1 MGIRMTKRATMID
14 IAERAGVSQATV
26 SLVLSGV
33 ANARIS
39 EETRARVR
47 MVAEQM
53 GYVRKSSLVHTGET
67 RVIGLLIDE
76 VEATPFATQ
85 FIEGARL
92 EAASQGALV
101 AVFCTGADPEV
112 EAAALQVL
120 SRTSLAGVL
129 YTSLVTR
136 NVTPPQTLGT
146 IPTVLLNCHMPGGAQ
161 TSVVPADV
169 TGAFAATQTL
179 IRVGHRRIA
188 HISGETW
195 GEAARDRALG
205 YRRALASHD
214 IAFAPELLAGPAW
227 TAISGREIAHHL
239 MDLPQPPTAIF
250 CFNDRVA
257 LGCYEAMAERALNI
271 PRDISIIGF
280 DNDNIAATL
289 QPPLTTMILPHEEM
303 ARWAVAELL
312 SRAAQGRLG
321 DPIRVKID
329 CELVE
334 RASVAPPSR

>member
-1 MGIRMTKRATMID
+1 
-14 IAERAGVSQATV
+14 
-26 SLVLSGV
+26 V

-39 EETRARVR
+39 EDTRARVR
-47 MVAEQM
+47 AVAEQL
-53 GYVRKSSLVHTGET
+53 GYARKPAPARAGEA
-67 RVIGLLIDE
+67 RVIGLLIDD
-76 VEATPFATQ
+76 VQATPFATQ

-92 EAASQGALV
+92 EAASQGVLV
-101 AVFCTGADPEV
+101 AVFCTGGDAQV

-120 SRTSLAGVL
+120 LGMSLAGVL
-129 YTSLVTR
+129 YTALMTR
-136 NVTPPQTLGT
+136 NVKPPQSLNA
-146 IPTVLLNCHMPGGAQ
+146 IPTVLLNCHMPAGALP
-161 TSVVPADV
+161 SVVPADV
-169 TGAFAATQTL
+169 TGAFAATEAL
-179 IRVGHRRIA
+179 IHAGHRRIA
-188 HISGETW
+188 HITGETW

-205 YRRALASHD
+205 YRRSLASND
-214 IAFAPELLAGPAW
+214 ISFAPELLAGPAW
-227 TAISGREIAHHL
+227 TAISGRKIAHQL

-257 LGCYEAMAERALNI
+257 LGCYEAMAERGLSI

-280 DNDNIAATL
+280 DNDDIAATL

-312 SRAAQGRLG
+312 SRAAQSGTG
-321 DPIRVKID
+321 VPIRVKID